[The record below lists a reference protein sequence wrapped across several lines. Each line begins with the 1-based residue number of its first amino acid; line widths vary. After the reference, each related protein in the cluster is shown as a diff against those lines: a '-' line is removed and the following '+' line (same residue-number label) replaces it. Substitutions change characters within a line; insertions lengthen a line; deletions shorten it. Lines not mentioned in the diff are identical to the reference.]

1 MKAWVYKSSKQEQT
15 YLYVGGENRFDDVPE
30 GLITLLG
37 DLEFVLSVELHEDR
51 KLAQVD
57 ARDVMERL
65 QVNGY
70 FLQMP
75 PPKDGVARP
84 C

>member
-1 MKAWVYKSSKQEQT
+1 MKAWVYKSNKQEQT
-15 YLYVGGENRFDDVPE
+15 YLYVAGESRFDDVPE

-37 DLEFVLSVELHEDR
+37 ELEFVLAVELHEDR
-51 KLAQVD
+51 RLAQVD

-65 QVNGY
+65 QENGY

-75 PPKDGVARP
+75 PPKDGVSRP

>member
-15 YLYVGGENRFDDVPE
+15 YLYVGRENCFDSVPE

-65 QVNGY
+65 QENGY

-75 PPKDGVARP
+75 PPKNSFVRP

>member
-15 YLYVGGENRFDDVPE
+15 YLYVGRENHFDDVPE

-37 DLEFVLSVELHEDR
+37 ELEFVLAVELHEER
-51 KLAQVD
+51 RLAQVD

-65 QVNGY
+65 RENGY

-75 PPKDGVARP
+75 PPKAGLIRP

>member
-1 MKAWVYKSSKQEQT
+1 MKTWVYKSSKQEQT
-15 YLYVGGENRFDDVPE
+15 YLYVGAEDCFDDVPE

-37 DLEFVLSVELHEDR
+37 DLQFVLVVELHEDR
-51 KLAQVD
+51 RLAQVD
-57 ARDVMERL
+57 AKDVMERL
-65 QVNGY
+65 QENGY

-75 PPKDGVARP
+75 PPKDGISRP